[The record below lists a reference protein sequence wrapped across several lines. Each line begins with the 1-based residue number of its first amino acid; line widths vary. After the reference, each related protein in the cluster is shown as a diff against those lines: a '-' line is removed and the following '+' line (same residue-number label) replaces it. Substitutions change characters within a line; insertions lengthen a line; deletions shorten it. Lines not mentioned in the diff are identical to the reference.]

1 MSVFT
6 DQLGH
11 RFQLN
16 QTPQRIISL
25 VPSQTELLY
34 TLGLDNNVVGI
45 TKFCVHPA
53 QWHQYKKRI
62 GGTKNINF
70 ETIRQLQPDL
80 IIANKE
86 ENNKEQ
92 VEALQ
97 AVYPVYTSDIN
108 NLEEALVMIEQI
120 GRITHTQAPAAA
132 LIENIKQ
139 AFDTLQPFST
149 PVNTAYLIWQDPFMT
164 VGGDTFINHQLATCG
179 FKNIFSHR
187 QRYPVVTIQELQQA
201 NCQLLLLSSEPYPFK
216 DKHIAA
222 LQKQLPHTR
231 IALADGE
238 YFSWYGSRL
247 VNAPAY
253 FKELMTSL
261 A

>member
-1 MSVFT
+1 MQIT
-6 DQLGH
+6 DQIGKALFIH
-11 RFQLN
+11 N
-16 QTPQRIISL
+16 PPQRIISL

-53 QWHQYKKRI
+53 QWHQHKKRI
-62 GGTKNINF
+62 GGTKNINL

-97 AVYPVYTSDIN
+97 AVYPVYISDIN
-108 NLEEALVMIEQI
+108 NLEEALVMIKDI
-120 GRITHTQAPAAA
+120 GSITNTQAPAAA
-132 LIENIKQ
+132 FIENIKQ
-139 AFDTLQPFST
+139 AFCNLLPLST
-149 PVNTAYLIWQDPFMT
+149 PINTAYLIWQDPFMT
-164 VGGDTFINHQLATCG
+164 VGGDTFINHQLAVCG
-179 FKNIFSHR
+179 FKNIFSHL
-187 QRYPVVTIQELQQA
+187 QRYPVVTIEALQQA
-201 NCQLLLLSSEPYPFK
+201 NCELLLLSSEPYPFK
-216 DKHIAA
+216 EKHIAA

-247 VNAPAY
+247 LHAPAY
-253 FKELMTSL
+253 FKELMTCL

>member
-1 MSVFT
+1 MFIT
-6 DQLGH
+6 DQIGKNI
-11 RFQLN
+11 FIGSA
-16 QTPQRIISL
+16 PQRIISL

-53 QWHQYKKRI
+53 PWQQHKQRV

-92 VEALQ
+92 VETLQ
-97 AVYPVYTSDIN
+97 QQYVVYTSDIN
-108 NLEEALVMIEQI
+108 ATADAFIMMQQL
-120 GRITHTQAPAAA
+120 GTITNKTTEAAA
-132 LIENIKQ
+132 LIENIQQ
-139 AFDTLQPFST
+139 AFEQLQPLST
-149 PVNTAYLIWQDPFMT
+149 PINTAYLIWQDPFMT
-164 VGGDTFINHQLATCG
+164 VGGDTFIHHLLSLCG
-179 FKNIFSHR
+179 FKNIFGR
-187 QRYPVVTIQELQQA
+187 LKRYPVITIEELQKA

-216 DKHIAA
+216 EKHIAA
-222 LQKQLPHTR
+222 LQQQLPACK

-247 VNAPAY
+247 AMAPAY
-253 FKELMTSL
+253 FKELIASVG
-261 A
+261 